1 MATLN
6 DLLNNFGL
14 TDSGGFDEEEKVAS
28 DGATNDEQSL
38 LEGLLDGDQEKTAS
52 EGDDMSLADLYMSL
66 TDHDRAGEEEMLDK
80 IAELAAEEDIQSY
93 DGDETVKLATEYDAA
108 GRIMARGFFDEF
120 NKLARELEGPSAAKL
135 PALGE
140 RGTGYQMETNYV
152 DNGKMD
158 TKGGDKQHANIL
170 KGQAEGPAGRAQA
183 AMGAQFATVK
193 NLVTSRAKQTGAQ

>member
-1 MATLN
+1 MATLS

-14 TDSGGFDEEEKVAS
+14 SNGGEIDGEEKVAS
-28 DGATNDEQSL
+28 DGATDNEQSL
-38 LEGLLDGDQEKTAS
+38 LEGLLEGDQEKTAS
-52 EGDDMSLADLYMSL
+52 EGDDMSLADLYLSL
-66 TDHDRAGEEEMLDK
+66 TEHDSAGEEEMLDK
-80 IAELAAEEDIQSY
+80 IAELAAEEDIQGTEGN
-93 DGDETVKLATEYDAA
+93 DIEKLAAEYDAA

-152 DNGKMD
+152 DKGKMD

-170 KGQAEGPAGRAQA
+170 KGQAEGPAGKAQP